1 MIALEAYYIKDL
13 INFED
18 FVEHTVTASNNLAH
32 GILSCYKLRGG
43 LVRFRQTI

>member
-18 FVEHTVTASNNLAH
+18 FVEHAATASNNLAH
-32 GILSCYKLRGG
+32 GTFFHGIFLGY
-43 LVRFRQTI
+43 